1 MFNTLKR
8 LVRSALKPPI
18 HGPDTRLPYDLY
30 GEGYCYWPLLREITP
45 DQALVYSFG
54 VGEDISFD
62 LAAIAAFDCKIHA
75 FDPTPRSQ
83 SWMDMQDLPSQF
95 SYHPIGIAA
104 IDGLAEFFA
113 PARPD
118 HVSFSQAPDRS
129 AVASG
134 SITAEVMRLQSLIA
148 HLGTRVPDVLKMD
161 IEGFEYEVVDDIVDG
176 DIMPAQF
183 LVEFHHGMYG
193 IAEQRTRQAVEK
205 LRAAGYA
212 LYFVAPSGREY
223 GFVRKDRIE

>member
-1 MFNTLKR
+1 MFNTVKR
-8 LVRSALKPPI
+8 LVRLALKPPL
-18 HGPDTRLPYDLY
+18 HRPDIRLPYDLY

-45 DQALVYSFG
+45 DHALVYSFG
-54 VGEDISFD
+54 IGEDISFD
-62 LAAIAAFDCKIHA
+62 LAAIAAFDCRIHA
-75 FDPTPRSQ
+75 FDPTPRSRT
-83 SWMDMQDLPSQF
+83 WIDLQPLPDKF

-113 PARPD
+113 PARAD
-118 HVSFSQAPDRS
+118 HVSFSRAPDRP
-129 AVASG
+129 AVPSE
-134 SITAEVMRLQSLIA
+134 SITAEVMRLQTLIG

-161 IEGFEYEVVDDIVDG
+161 VEGFEYEVVEDIVDG
-176 DIMPAQF
+176 DIMPVQL

-193 IAEQRTRQAVEK
+193 IAEQRTYQAVEE

-223 GFVRKDRIE
+223 GFVRRDRIE